1 MAGTIFLIHGMCGGA
16 WVWDNFRSFFEAQGY
31 HCLAATLHFHDVDPQ
46 AAPLPQ
52 LGTIGLLDYAKDLE
66 TEIRGLGTPLILMG
80 HSMGGLLAQ
89 MLGSRG
95 LGKALVLLAPA
106 TPAGI
111 LCLKPTLV
119 RGFGSILARWGWW
132 NKPIRHTFT
141 EAAYGMLHSLPAR
154 DQRRTYERFVYE
166 SGRAGFEAGFWFLD
180 PQRAARVDASRVT
193 CPVLV
198 IAGAQDRLASARTV
212 QQLTRKY
219 GPRATY
225 AEFADHAHWLVAE
238 PGWHDVAAH
247 ISGWLGTSVQQTV

>member
-1 MAGTIFLIHGMCGGA
+1 MAGTIFMIHGMCGGA

-31 HCLAATLHFHDVDPQ
+31 HCLAATLRFHDVDPQ

-95 LGKALVLLAPA
+95 LSKALVLLAPA

-119 RGFGSILARWGWW
+119 KRRCPYCGTEFSVKQAL
-132 NKPIRHTFT
+132 NKCPHCGGDLKL
-141 EAAYGMLHSLPAR
+141 ER
-154 DQRRTYERFVYE
+154 D
-166 SGRAGFEAGFWFLD
+166 
-180 PQRAARVDASRVT
+180 
-193 CPVLV
+193 
-198 IAGAQDRLASARTV
+198 
-212 QQLTRKY
+212 
-219 GPRATY
+219 
-225 AEFADHAHWLVAE
+225 
-238 PGWHDVAAH
+238 
-247 ISGWLGTSVQQTV
+247 